1 MESRVWAP
9 DTYAARRRLIVVL
22 KPRVAVKLF
31 MPDSI
36 LIRASEKTAR
46 LLTMYYNSPIMH
58 RIVSEIGP
66 EEGLRE
72 DLRWEKVYE
81 AQTEQLGARHN

>member
-36 LIRASEKTAR
+36 LIRASEKTA
-46 LLTMYYNSPIMH
+46 
-58 RIVSEIGP
+58 
-66 EEGLRE
+66 
-72 DLRWEKVYE
+72 
-81 AQTEQLGARHN
+81 